1 MKTRQEIEKLKAEW
15 REDQGWDIA
24 DTEDFEDHAAELGAY
39 QAQVEAEQRAEAAR
53 EHEAAVQKLIA
64 TAITILPERACD
76 NEIGQP
82 IARTDWST
90 VNVLLRLMAEMVI
103 PLQRQLERQREDI
116 KAMQT
121 RHDDELDV
129 LISRGRAGLRGSK

>member
-15 REDQGWDIA
+15 REDQGWDLA
-24 DTEDFEDHAAELGAY
+24 ETEDFEEHAAELGLY

-53 EHEAAVQKLIA
+53 QHEEAVQKLIT
-64 TAITILPERACD
+64 TAIAILPERACD

-103 PLQRQLERQREDI
+103 PLQVKVERHERTIAEHVETI
-116 KAMQT
+116 KDLQHDLD
-121 RHDDELDV
+121 RH
-129 LISRGRAGLRGSK
+129 IGRPT